1 MTIEEALKTTK
12 FKGEEHKAILNVLYT
27 AYCFKAH
34 NSELL
39 KEYNLTGEQ
48 YNVMRILKG
57 KHPQAMCVKDIGS
70 RVIEKNSNVPR
81 IIERMVA
88 KGIVIRNI
96 SKQDRRESLIGLTL
110 EGIKLLDQANKTVAD
125 KFENRNALSDT
136 EAKTLNYLLEKIRT
150 F

>member
-1 MTIEEALKTTK
+1 
-12 FKGEEHKAILNVLYT
+12 
-27 AYCFKAH
+27 
-34 NSELL
+34 
-39 KEYNLTGEQ
+39 
-48 YNVMRILKG
+48 
-57 KHPQAMCVKDIGS
+57 MCVKDIGS

-110 EGIKLLDQANKTVAD
+110 EGIKLLDLANKTVAD